1 MKERV
6 VFLDIETTG
15 LNFWRDRVLEL
26 GIVSVE
32 NGHTTRKRYMFNP
45 KMPINKRAY
54 RVHGISFDD
63 VKGKPEFAEL
73 KGEILKF
80 LNDAILVGFNILT
93 FDIPF
98 LNFEFLRLKDKPI
111 LNRAIDLKEVMKFI
125 SEKPPNSL
133 ITLARSLN
141 VKVDKLHRAL
151 EDAETTRKIFL
162 KLLDKY
168 PETFKNLSLL
178 ETLSF
183 SNYSS
188 KSLKTLKL
196 AREYGSVRLKYFS
209 KFYGVIEKELVP
221 FVIFR
226 NRIIGEDEFGNLRNF
241 HVYRIIDVLAP

>member
-1 MKERV
+1 MVKL

-32 NGHTTRKRYMFNP
+32 NGHVIRKSYMFNP
-45 KMPINKRAY
+45 KTPINKRAY

-63 VKGKPEFAEL
+63 VKGKPEFGEL
-73 KGEILKF
+73 KEEILKF

-98 LNFEFLRLKDKPI
+98 LNFELLRLKDKPI

-133 ITLARSLN
+133 ITLAKSLDVN
-141 VKVDKLHRAL
+141 VDKVHRAL

-162 KLLDKY
+162 KLSDKY

-178 ETLSF
+178 EDLTF
-183 SNYSS
+183 SNYSP

-196 AREYGSVRLKYFS
+196 AREYGRVRLKYFS
-209 KFYGVIEKELVP
+209 KFYGVIEKEIVP
-221 FVIFR
+221 FVIFK
-226 NRIIGEDEFGNLRNF
+226 NKIIGEDEFGNLRNF
-241 HVYRIIDVLAP
+241 YAHRIIDVIAP